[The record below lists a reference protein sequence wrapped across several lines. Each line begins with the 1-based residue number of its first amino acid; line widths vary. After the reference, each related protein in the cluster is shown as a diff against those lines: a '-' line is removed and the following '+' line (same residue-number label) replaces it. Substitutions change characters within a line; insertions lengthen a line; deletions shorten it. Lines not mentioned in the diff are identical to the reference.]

1 MSKHLMAFIA
11 ILVVGSLAIIGYK
24 FALPKLKEAWQTETS
39 DAAATKGKLTIG
51 VDGWIGYFPLC
62 SPEMRRRMRARG
74 YALTCDN
81 DGGDYPAR
89 FKRLNEDELDFA
101 VTTVDAYVLNG
112 AAIDYPATMIAV
124 IDESKGGDAI
134 IARRSKIA
142 NLEALKR
149 GPTVK
154 IAFTPSS
161 PSEHLLKSIGEHFD
175 LPQFRDR
182 NGAWRV
188 PAEGS
193 TDALEKLQKGKVD
206 VAVLWEPDVSRAL
219 ADPAYVKLIGTED
232 TEELIV
238 DALLASRR
246 VISEKPEAI
255 QVLLEE
261 YFQTLGHY
269 RTDAAEMRADVAK
282 YAKVEDEQI
291 DAMLGGV
298 AWADVAD
305 NGERWFGLTAG
316 GAGAREALIDTI
328 NTTVDILL
336 KAGDFS
342 SNPLPGQDPYR
353 LTNSQFVGALYKAA
367 NVSPGNAPSSGVAS
381 TAFEP
386 LDAQGWSALREVG
399 ALKIEPIGFSRGTGT
414 IDEQGATAIAVVAHT
429 LGHYPKYRLQ
439 IKGHTGLGG
448 DAGANLELSQ
458 RRAEAV
464 MEALSSQFGVDP
476 DRMQGL
482 GFGSSQPLPREPDE
496 SDRSYAYRLPRVEF
510 VLLADPR

>member
-1 MSKHLMAFIA
+1 MSKHLKAFIA
-11 ILVVGSLAIIGYK
+11 ILVMGSLVIVAYK
-24 FALPKLKEAWQTETS
+24 FALPKLKDAWQTETS

-74 YALTCDN
+74 YALNCEN
-81 DGGDYPAR
+81 DSGDYAAR
-89 FKRLNEDELDFA
+89 FKRLNDDELDFA

-112 AAIDYPATMIAV
+112 AAIDYPATIIAV

-149 GPTVK
+149 APLVK

-161 PSEHLLKSIGEHFD
+161 PSEHLLKSIGEHFA

-182 NGAWRV
+182 D
-188 PAEGS
+188 GS
-193 TDALEKLQKGKVD
+193 WKVAADGSPDALEKLQKGKVD

-219 ADPAYVKLIGTED
+219 ADPAFVKLIGTED

-246 VISEKPEAI
+246 VISDKPEAI
-255 QVLLEE
+255 QALLEE
-261 YFQTLGHY
+261 YFQTLDYY
-269 RTDAAEMRADVAK
+269 RDGAAEMRTEVGK

-305 NGERWFGLTAG
+305 NGERWFGVTQ

-328 NTTVDILL
+328 NGSVDILL
-336 KAGDFS
+336 KAGDFGN
-342 SNPLPGQDPYR
+342 NPLPGQDPYR
-353 LTNSQFVGALYKAA
+353 LTNSQFIAALYKGTG
-367 NVSPGNAPSSGVAS
+367 SPGTQATAGTAA

-386 LDAQGWSALREVG
+386 LDGAGWAALREVG
-399 ALKIEPIGFSRGTGT
+399 ALKIEPIGFSRGTGS
-414 IDEQGATAIAVVAHT
+414 IDEEGAAAVAAVARA

-448 DAGANLELSQ
+448 DADANLELSQ
-458 RRAEAV
+458 KRAQAV
-464 MEALSSQFGVDP
+464 MELLSGQYGVDP

-482 GFGSSQPLPREPDE
+482 GYGSSMPLPREVGE
-496 SDRSYAYRLPRVEF
+496 SDRSYSYRLPRVEF
-510 VLLADPR
+510 VLLAER